1 MKKPKSIMLPYDFF
15 VSTYLLLWKLDE
27 YYELDKHTSTL
38 CAELTKMIED
48 KFEAMNRRTTFSEY
62 KMAPPGSD
70 EREALR
76 AEYLG
81 MTYTPKDWRS
91 DSETSNAPD
100 YDDDI
105 PF

>member
-1 MKKPKSIMLPYDFF
+1 MKKPKSIMLPHAFF

-27 YYELDKHTSTL
+27 YYELDEHTAML
-38 CAELTKMIED
+38 CAELTNMVED
-48 KFEAMNRRTTFSEY
+48 KFEAMNRRVAFSEY

-70 EREALR
+70 EREELR

-81 MTYTPKDWRS
+81 MTYIPKDWRS
-91 DSETSNAPD
+91 GSETRNAPD
-100 YDDDI
+100 CDDDI

>member
-1 MKKPKSIMLPYDFF
+1 MKKPKSIMLPYAFF

-27 YYELDKHTSTL
+27 YYELDEHTSIL
-38 CAELTKMIED
+38 CVELTKMVED
-48 KFEAMNRRTTFSEY
+48 KFGAMNRRATFSEY

-70 EREALR
+70 EREVLR

-81 MTYTPKDWRS
+81 MTFVPNDWCS
-91 DSETSNAPD
+91 KSETRNVPD